1 MMRRVAVLP
10 ICFALSVAAYGATR
24 LLEHIPLQWKPTS
37 QLSLA
42 GVAQTSPT
50 PIQFESFKDT
60 RAKAD
65 LIGENHE
72 DDDKPPKPVTTS
84 DDVGAFVSAHMRELF
99 NKAGLNT
106 VDSNGAVIVK
116 GEVQQFFVEETS
128 TYQAQVVVHLTLVD
142 RNGKTLWSGTA
153 SGDQKRF
160 GRSYRAENY
169 YEVLSDAVVNT
180 TSSMLQ
186 SSEFQKALS
195 QHGG

>member
-1 MMRRVAVLP
+1 MIRRSAVLLVC
-10 ICFALSVAAYGATR
+10 IAVTLVAHGATK

-42 GVAQTSPT
+42 GVAQTSQT
-50 PIQFESFKDT
+50 PIQFETFKDA
-60 RAKAD
+60 RAKPE

-72 DDDKPPKPVTTS
+72 DEDKPPKPVTTA

-169 YEVLSDAVVNT
+169 YEVLSDAIVNT